1 MSRMILTRPILS
13 IHSYI
18 FIQFILLN
26 TPSQIG
32 VPDIDSL
39 PPVSNTLSSISIS
52 EADIYDA
59 LTSLHPAKAVGSD
72 ELEY

>member
-1 MSRMILTRPILS
+1 MILNIFLYDLA
-13 IHSYI
+13 IFSYI

-26 TPSQIG
+26 TSSQIG

-52 EADIYDA
+52 EADIYYA
-59 LTSLHPAKAVGSD
+59 LTSAKAIGSD